1 MRMMGNRRSP
11 LRYLALAALLTGVAL
26 PAGGEPADDEP
37 TGGAA
42 EEPPGHPE
50 DPFRPFNKAMFTFND
65 WLDTNAVEPAARGWD
80 FVMPHPVQRGISNFY
95 DNLLFP
101 IRFANDLMQGE
112 IDPAV
117 VILSRFTVNTTVGLA
132 GFFDV
137 ATAIDLPSHQANF
150 GQTLGKW
157 GLPPG
162 PYLVLPFMGPSDVR
176 DTVGLVVDGYLGV
189 ATFFVDVPIL
199 IGSTAIDAVNRRAL
213 ALQQVESLRSASLDL
228 YAAARDAYFQQRE
241 ELVKG
246 SAKAQEERNRD
257 LYFPDEGGTFDEEV
271 GP

>member
-1 MRMMGNRRSP
+1 MMETRTSP
-11 LRYLALAALLTGVAL
+11 LRSLAFAPLLTGAPL
-26 PAGGEPADDEP
+26 PAWGDPPDDEP
-37 TGGAA
+37 TEGAA
-42 EEPPGHPE
+42 EESSGHPE

-65 WLDTNAVEPAARGWD
+65 WLDTNAVEPASRGWD

-137 ATAIDLPSHQANF
+137 ATAMDLPSHRANF

-162 PYLVLPFMGPSDVR
+162 PYLVL
-176 DTVGLVVDGYLGV
+176 
-189 ATFFVDVPIL
+189 
-199 IGSTAIDAVNRRAL
+199 
-213 ALQQVESLRSASLDL
+213 
-228 YAAARDAYFQQRE
+228 
-241 ELVKG
+241 
-246 SAKAQEERNRD
+246 
-257 LYFPDEGGTFDEEV
+257 
-271 GP
+271 

>member
-26 PAGGEPADDEP
+26 PAWGEPADDEP
-37 TGGAA
+37 TEGAA
-42 EEPPGHPE
+42 EESSGHPE

-246 SAKAQEERNRD
+246 SAKAQEERSRD
-257 LYFPDEGGTFDEEV
+257 LYFPEESGTFDEEV